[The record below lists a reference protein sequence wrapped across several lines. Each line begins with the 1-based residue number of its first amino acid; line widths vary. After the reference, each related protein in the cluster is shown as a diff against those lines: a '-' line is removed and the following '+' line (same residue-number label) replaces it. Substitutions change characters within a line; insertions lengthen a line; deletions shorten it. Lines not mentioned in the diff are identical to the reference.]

1 MENNVKEWVQTTH
14 PDTGQRT
21 VFAPRTNNMED
32 TMVQIVAAI
41 DFCLE
46 EFEEKH
52 GDTKT
57 PEIVLINE
65 AGKITVRAEN
75 Y

>member
-1 MENNVKEWVQTTH
+1 MEHNVKEWIQTTH

-21 VFAPRTNNMED
+21 AFAPRTNNMDD
-32 TMVQIVAAI
+32 TIGQIISAI
-41 DFCLE
+41 DFCIA

>member
-1 MENNVKEWVQTTH
+1 MEHNVKEWVQTTH

-21 VFAPRTNNMED
+21 VFAPIPNSNED
-32 TMVQIVAAI
+32 TMVQIVDAI
-41 DFCLE
+41 DFCIE

-52 GDTKT
+52 GDTKI
-57 PEIVLINE
+57 PKIVLLQE
-65 AGKITVRAEN
+65 AGKLTVRAEN